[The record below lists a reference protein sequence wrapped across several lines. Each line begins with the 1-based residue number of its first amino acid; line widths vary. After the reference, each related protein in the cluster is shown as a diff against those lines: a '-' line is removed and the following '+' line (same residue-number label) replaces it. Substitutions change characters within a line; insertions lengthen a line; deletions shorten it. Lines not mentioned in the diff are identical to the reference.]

1 MKLKTKI
8 ISITT
13 KGPLIAVLNQKDA
26 QALDIEPLDRI
37 KITKGEKEKVVA
49 VDIAYGNKELKPD
62 EIGVFLDV
70 AQEINLKNNDIVDIK
85 VEPKPKSLHFI
96 KKKLDKYELTKK
108 EIDEIIKD
116 LLENK
121 LTEVEATYFISGCY
135 VNGMTLDESAY
146 LAEAIV
152 NNSGKIKF
160 RHRVVA
166 DVHSIG
172 GLAGNRTTPVIVPI
186 IAAAGLIIPK
196 NFTRAIT
203 SASGSADTCEVLMP
217 VAHSKEK
224 IMQIVKKTNGCL
236 VWGGTLDLASADDK
250 LIQLEKILNLDP
262 EGILLASI
270 LSKKSAVDSSHILI
284 EIPVGAE
291 AKIQNKKE
299 AKKLAKKFIILGNK
313 LGMKIKVLI
322 TDGSSPVGNGIGP
335 ALEARD
341 VLLVLK
347 NNGPEDLRKKSV
359 FMAGLILE
367 MAGIK
372 EGHQKALKILESG
385 KALEKLREIIKAQG
399 GNHNITTE
407 KIKLG
412 NYTYTYTSP
421 QEGKITKISNK
432 LVNRIAKAAGSPI
445 DKGAG
450 IYLHKKIKEKVNK
463 KESLFTIY
471 AEDKNRLRFA
481 LREDLSKVMD
491 IS

>member
-172 GLAGNRTTPVIVPI
+172 GLAGNRTTPVIVSI

-196 NFTRAIT
+196 NFTRAIP

-224 IMQIVKKTNGCL
+224 IIQIVKKTNGCL
-236 VWGGTLDLASADDK
+236 VWGGTLDLASADDR
-250 LIQLEKILNLDP
+250 LIKIEKPLSLDP
-262 EGILLASI
+262 EGILLASV
-270 LSKKSAVDSSHILI
+270 LAKKSAADSTHIVI
-284 EIPVGAE
+284 DIPVGKE
-291 AKIQNKKE
+291 AKIRSRRQAME
-299 AKKLAKKFIILGNK
+299 LARRFVSLGEK
-313 LGMKIKVLI
+313 LGMKVKPVI
-322 TDGSSPVGNGIGP
+322 TDGSQP
-335 ALEARD
+335 
-341 VLLVLK
+341 
-347 NNGPEDLRKKSV
+347 
-359 FMAGLILE
+359 
-367 MAGIK
+367 
-372 EGHQKALKILESG
+372 
-385 KALEKLREIIKAQG
+385 
-399 GNHNITTE
+399 
-407 KIKLG
+407 
-412 NYTYTYTSP
+412 
-421 QEGKITKISNK
+421 
-432 LVNRIAKAAGSPI
+432 
-445 DKGAG
+445 
-450 IYLHKKIKEKVNK
+450 
-463 KESLFTIY
+463 
-471 AEDKNRLRFA
+471 
-481 LREDLSKVMD
+481 
-491 IS
+491 

>member
-26 QALDIEPLDRI
+26 HALDIEPLDRI
-37 KITKGEKEKVVA
+37 KIKKGEKEKVVA
-49 VDIAYGNKELKPD
+49 VDIAYGTKEIKPD

-70 AQEINLKNNDIVDIK
+70 ADDLSLKNNDIVDIK
-85 VEPKPKSLHFI
+85 VESKPKSLHFI
-96 KKKLDKYELTKK
+96 KKKLDRQELTKK
-108 EIDEIIKD
+108 EIDSIIKD
-116 LLENK
+116 ILENK
-121 LTEVEATYFISGCY
+121 LTEVESTYFISGCY
-135 VNGMTLDESAY
+135 INGMTLNESAY

-166 DVHSIG
+166 DVHSVG

-250 LIQLEKILNLDP
+250 LIQLEKVLNLDP

-284 EIPVGAE
+284 EIPVGPE

-313 LGMKIKVLI
+313 LNMKIKVII
-322 TDGSSPVGNGIGP
+322 TDGLSPVGNGIGP

-347 NNGPEDLRKKSV
+347 NKGPEDLRKKSV

-372 EGHQKALKILESG
+372 EGYQKALKILESG
-385 KALEKLREIIKAQG
+385 KALEKLREIAKAQG
-399 GNHNITTE
+399 GNPHITPE
-407 KIKLG
+407 SIRLG

-421 QEGKITKISNK
+421 REGKITKISNR

-450 IYLHKKIKEKVNK
+450 IYLHKKTKDKVKK
-463 KESLFTIY
+463 KESLFTVY

-481 LREDLSKVMD
+481 LREDLSRVME
-491 IS
+491 IA